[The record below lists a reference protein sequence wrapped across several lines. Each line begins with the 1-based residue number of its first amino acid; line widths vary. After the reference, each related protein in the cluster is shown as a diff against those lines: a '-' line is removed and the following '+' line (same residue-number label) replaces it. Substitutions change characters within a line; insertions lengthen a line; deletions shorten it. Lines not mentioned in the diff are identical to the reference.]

1 MKKLLRKRK
10 IIKIK
15 KIIISVASSL
25 NEDSSKAQ
33 GQTYLK
39 IGLAHWKDLK
49 AQNSRI
55 APQMSAKIYKND

>member
-1 MKKLLRKRK
+1 M
-10 IIKIK
+10 
-15 KIIISVASSL
+15 ASLL

-33 GQTYLK
+33 EQTYLK